1 MKKTFLE
8 EFKNYREHYTLEKLF
23 LEETF
28 SLKKRKR
35 DKFLLVPLFLLI
47 VGVLFVYFEWSRI
60 FGVSIFLLSILSMF
74 FYIYKKII
82 VMARRELKRK
92 KLPVSNHSLEWKSEE
107 LETLR
112 MQELYKIYENISTN
126 NIQKRI
132 EYAEQLVANFNKD
145 ILADFERI
153 SEFFLKNYI
162 LLLVGLLIGVFNKTQ
177 YSDENFRIILNS
189 ITMIFGLAY
198 STALFWKYFFKKN
211 LLDSF
216 NSKHDQYKEYILT
229 MKNLLLMREE

>member
-1 MKKTFLE
+1 MNKTFLE
-8 EFKNYREHYTLEKLF
+8 EFKNYRENYTLEKLF

-28 SLKKRKR
+28 SLKRRKR
-35 DKFLLVPLFLLI
+35 DKFLLIPLFLLI

-82 VMARRELKRK
+82 VMAKRELKSK
-92 KLPVSNHSLEWKSEE
+92 KLPFSKRFLEWKSEE
-107 LETLR
+107 LEIQR

-132 EYAEQLVANFNKD
+132 EYAELLVANFNKD
-145 ILADFERI
+145 ILADFEKI

-162 LLLVGLLIGVFNKTQ
+162 LLLVGLLIGIFNRTQ
-177 YSDENFRIILNS
+177 YTDENFRIILNT
-189 ITMIFGLAY
+189 IIWIFGLAY
-198 STALFWKYFFKKN
+198 FMALFWKYFFKKN

-229 MKNLLLMREE
+229 MKNILLMRE